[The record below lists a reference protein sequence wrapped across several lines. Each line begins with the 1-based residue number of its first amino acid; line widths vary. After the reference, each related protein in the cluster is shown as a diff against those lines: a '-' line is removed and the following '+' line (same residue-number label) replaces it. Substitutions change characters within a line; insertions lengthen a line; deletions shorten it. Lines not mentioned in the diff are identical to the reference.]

1 MASDLKFDVDAFST
15 AINEYNS
22 VAEELM
28 KIKCD
33 LETHLQ
39 RLKDEYWQTQ
49 AGQAFLDKYNQGW
62 ADNVKKYIL
71 VLQELANLLKRAQ
84 SDYAQLEDEIK
95 NIHL

>member
-22 VAEELM
+22 VSEELM

-33 LETHLQ
+33 LETQLQ
-39 RLKDEYWQTQ
+39 NLKDGYWKTQ
-49 AGQAFLDKYNQGW
+49 AGEAFLNQYNQGW
-62 ADNVKKYIL
+62 ADNVQKYIL
-71 VLQELANLLKRAQ
+71 VLQELAKLLKRAQ
-84 SDYAQLEDEIK
+84 SDYSQLECEIK